1 MAFHAEEADDV
12 AAVLRYAPAA
22 ARPAAALASHRE
34 AVAQFERALRF
45 AADTD
50 RATAAALYVDL
61 ADELLLLDRIEEA
74 AEAIGRGLELWRA
87 VGDRRSEGDATRRL
101 SSVLWH
107 LARGQEATAAAETA
121 VAILEPLPAGIEL
134 AQAYANLAARR
145 MMAARH
151 EGAIEAARR
160 ARSIA
165 ATQSAPDVISDALDT
180 EAVSAFYLGRDWA
193 GLMERALR
201 IALDQ
206 DLHAAA
212 GRAYCNFYWLQCHQR
227 RFAEGEWVYAD
238 GIVYCDERDITTY
251 ATFLR
256 SERTKMLEQTGRW
269 DEALALSREIL
280 DMPALAPRPGCARS
294 TGPAPSWPAAVT
306 RRPGS
311 TWTRR

>member
-1 MAFHAEEADDV
+1 
-12 AAVLRYAPAA
+12 
-22 ARPAAALASHRE
+22 
-34 AVAQFERALRF
+34 
-45 AADTD
+45 
-50 RATAAALYVDL
+50 
-61 ADELLLLDRIEEA
+61 
-74 AEAIGRGLELWRA
+74 
-87 VGDRRSEGDATRRL
+87 
-101 SSVLWH
+101 
-107 LARGQEATAAAETA
+107 
-121 VAILEPLPAGIEL
+121 
-134 AQAYANLAARR
+134 
-145 MMAARH
+145 MAARH
-151 EGAIEAARR
+151 EEAIEAARR

-294 TGPAPSWPAAVT
+294 TGPAPSWPAAAI
-306 RRPGS
+306 RRPGN